1 MTTMASGV
9 ALPAHAAGGHEAGPA
24 AQAVA
29 CRDCGLPH
37 QVPPMAE
44 RSVAECVRCGGRL
57 LLRAP
62 RSIDLPIACYLGAL
76 ALFYVANAYPI
87 IGISIEGRVQ
97 STTIAAGAR
106 ALAAQGMPLLGAVV
120 LLAGILVPLLKILG
134 NLYALLSVRLRAHPP
149 GLVRV
154 FRWTQRLRPWAMMEV
169 YLLGLLVAYVKLHDI
184 ASVDIGTAAV
194 GFVALI
200 LVMLAADAN
209 LDPHA
214 VWARVQP
221 QAGPALLRPR
231 LGTVLVGCH
240 ACDQLVRLP
249 EVLGGHDAC
258 PRCRTRLHRRKPDSV
273 GRTSALLLTA
283 AFLYVPANL
292 LPIMSVT
299 YLGWPSTA
307 TILGGIRALIGDGM
321 LPVALLVF
329 FASIVV
335 PILKVVGLGFLIVS
349 VRRRWAWRPRQRTL
363 LYRVIEGIGRW
374 SMVDVFMI
382 SILTSLVRL
391 GNLAEVTPERGAI
404 AFAAVVVTTMLAAMT
419 FDPRLIWDAIDE
431 RPGHQA
437 APAA

>member
-9 ALPAHAAGGHEAGPA
+9 ALPARAAGGPEAGPA

-29 CRDCGLPH
+29 CRGCGLPH

-87 IGISIEGRVQ
+87 IGMSIEGRDQ
-97 STTIAAGAR
+97 STTIMAGAR
-106 ALAAQGMPLLGAVV
+106 ALAAQGMPLLGAVAF
-120 LLAGILVPLLKILG
+120 LAGSLVPLLKILG
-134 NLYALLSVRLRAHPP
+134 NLYGLVSVRLGAHPP
-149 GLVRV
+149 GLAQV
-154 FRWTQRLRPWAMMEV
+154 FRWTQRLHPWAMTEV
-169 YLLGLLVAYVKLHDI
+169 YLLGLIVAYVRI
-184 ASVDIGTAAV
+184 QRYGGVETGVATVA
-194 GFVALI
+194 FVAMI

-214 VWARVQP
+214 VWNRIQP
-221 QAGPALLRPR
+221 QAGPSLLRPR
-231 LGTVLVGCH
+231 PGTVLVGCDV
-240 ACDQLVRLP
+240 CDQLVHLP
-249 EVLGGHDAC
+249 EAPEAHDAC
-258 PRCRTRLHRRKPDSV
+258 PRCRARLHRRKPDSV

-292 LPIMSVT
+292 LPMLSVT
-299 YLGWPSTA
+299 YLGWSDTT
-307 TILGGIRALIGDGM
+307 TILQGIKELAGYGM
-321 LPVALLVF
+321 LPVAILVL

-335 PILKVVGLGFLIVS
+335 PISKVAGLGFLIVS
-349 VRRRWAWRPRQRTL
+349 VRRRSAWRPRGRTL
-363 LYRVIEGIGRW
+363 LYRIIEGIGRW

-391 GNLAEVTPERGAI
+391 GNLAEVTPERGAV
-404 AFAAVVVTTMLAAMT
+404 AFAAVVVITMLAAMT

>member
-1 MTTMASGV
+1 MG
-9 ALPAHAAGGHEAGPA
+9 
-24 AQAVA
+24 
-29 CRDCGLPH
+29 
-37 QVPPMAE
+37 E

-87 IGISIEGRVQ
+87 IGMSIEGRDQ
-97 STTIAAGAR
+97 STTIMAGAR
-106 ALAAQGMPLLGAVV
+106 ALAAQGMPLLGAVAF
-120 LLAGILVPLLKILG
+120 LAGILVPLLKILG
-134 NLYALLSVRLRAHPP
+134 NLYGLVSVRLGAHPP
-149 GLVRV
+149 GLAQV
-154 FRWTQRLRPWAMMEV
+154 FRWTQRLHPWAMTEV
-169 YLLGLLVAYVKLHDI
+169 YLLGLIVAYVRI
-184 ASVDIGTAAV
+184 QRYGGVETGVATVA
-194 GFVALI
+194 FVAMI

-214 VWARVQP
+214 VWARIQP
-221 QAGPALLRPR
+221 QAGTSLLRPR
-231 LGTVLVGCH
+231 PGTVLVGCDV
-240 ACDQLVRLP
+240 CDQLVHLP
-249 EVLGGHDAC
+249 ETPEGHDAC
-258 PRCRTRLHRRKPDSV
+258 PRCRARLHRRKPDSV

-292 LPIMSVT
+292 LPMLSVT
-299 YLGWPSTA
+299 YLGWSDTT
-307 TILGGIRALIGDGM
+307 TILQGIKELAGYGM
-321 LPVALLVF
+321 LPVAILVL

-335 PILKVVGLGFLIVS
+335 PIFKVAGLGFLIVS
-349 VRRRWAWRPRQRTL
+349 VRRRSAWRPRGRTL
-363 LYRVIEGIGRW
+363 LYRIIEGIGRW

-391 GNLAEVTPERGAI
+391 GNLAEVTPERGAV
-404 AFAAVVVTTMLAAMT
+404 AFAAVVVITMLAAMT